1 MFVISLILFA
11 SLAAAAQSPAAR
23 QAPVTDPSLFCGI
36 ANRKAIMFSRTA
48 RQTARLYGRRFA
60 TEAKKV
66 EEPVKE
72 AAAKPAAAA
81 AAPAPA
87 AASGGGGGGGTI
99 LAAAALA
106 GAGYAYYSA
115 DQAKSELSAAIDDLQ
130 VQLAGKTNS
139 AFVFIKVRIHLS
151 SNRTK
156 LTCFFLAIAPL
167 HPKKQ

>member
-1 MFVISLILFA
+1 
-11 SLAAAAQSPAAR
+11 
-23 QAPVTDPSLFCGI
+23 
-36 ANRKAIMFSRTA
+36 MFSRTA

-72 AAAKPAAAA
+72 AAK
-81 AAPAPA
+81 PA

-139 AFVFIKVRIHLS
+139 AFVFIKVRTLRS
-151 SNRTK
+151 SNRMI
-156 LTCFFLAIAPL
+156 LTCLFLAIAP
-167 HPKKQ
+167 KQAMK

>member
-1 MFVISLILFA
+1 
-11 SLAAAAQSPAAR
+11 
-23 QAPVTDPSLFCGI
+23 
-36 ANRKAIMFSRTA
+36 MFSRTA
-48 RQTARLYGRRFA
+48 RQTARLYGRRLA

-72 AAAKPAAAA
+72 AAKPAAAA

-87 AASGGGGGGGTI
+87 AASGGGGGGGGTI

-139 AFVFIKVRIHLS
+139 AFVFIKVRIHPS
-151 SNRTK
+151 IFES
-156 LTCFFLAIAPL
+156 IE
-167 HPKKQ
+167 

>member
-1 MFVISLILFA
+1 
-11 SLAAAAQSPAAR
+11 
-23 QAPVTDPSLFCGI
+23 
-36 ANRKAIMFSRTA
+36 MFSRTA

-72 AAAKPAAAA
+72 AAKPAAAA

-139 AFVFIKVRIHLS
+139 AFVFIKVRIRPFIFE
-151 SNRTK
+151 SNETHMFIFGDCAQRSNDMMTMRSRWN
-156 LTCFFLAIAPL
+156 
-167 HPKKQ
+167 Q

>member
-1 MFVISLILFA
+1 
-11 SLAAAAQSPAAR
+11 
-23 QAPVTDPSLFCGI
+23 
-36 ANRKAIMFSRTA
+36 MFSRTA

-72 AAAKPAAAA
+72 AAKPAAAA

-139 AFVFIKVRIHLS
+139 AFVFIKVRTRRS
-151 SNRTK
+151 SNRMK
-156 LTCFFLAIAPL
+156 LTCLFLAIAP
-167 HPKKQ
+167 KQAMK

>member
-1 MFVISLILFA
+1 
-11 SLAAAAQSPAAR
+11 
-23 QAPVTDPSLFCGI
+23 
-36 ANRKAIMFSRTA
+36 MFSR
-48 RQTARLYGRRFA
+48 TARLYGRRLA

-72 AAAKPAAAA
+72 AAKPAAAA

-87 AASGGGGGGGTI
+87 SASGGGGGGGTI

-139 AFVFIKVRIHLS
+139 AFVFIKVRIHPFIFESKETHMLQC
-151 SNRTK
+151 
-156 LTCFFLAIAPL
+156 LFLAIAP
-167 HPKKQ
+167 KEAMT

>member
-1 MFVISLILFA
+1 
-11 SLAAAAQSPAAR
+11 
-23 QAPVTDPSLFCGI
+23 
-36 ANRKAIMFSRTA
+36 MFSRTA

-72 AAAKPAAAA
+72 AAKPAAAA

-87 AASGGGGGGGTI
+87 AASGGGGGGTI

-139 AFVFIKVRIHLS
+139 AFVFIKVRKYIHLR
-151 SNRTK
+151 NG
-156 LTCFFLAIAPL
+156 
-167 HPKKQ
+167 

>member
-1 MFVISLILFA
+1 MFI
-11 SLAAAAQSPAAR
+11 
-23 QAPVTDPSLFCGI
+23 
-36 ANRKAIMFSRTA
+36 RTA

-60 TEAKKV
+60 TEAKKI

-72 AAAKPAAAA
+72 AAKPAAAA
-81 AAPAPA
+81 ATPAPA

-130 VQLAGKTNS
+130 IQLAGKTNS
-139 AFVFIKVRIHLS
+139 AFVFIKVRINHPTLGLS
-151 SNRTK
+151 ISAMR
-156 LTCFFLAIAPL
+156 P
-167 HPKKQ
+167 